1 MLTFNDNKAG
11 MSGLDKE
18 KITKVIEENT
28 SASYSEFSKKQ
39 QSRIEEKVLEIKN
52 RLSTATKEERQGA
65 EHLMKNMETKLE
77 SQRDLSRDCVCI
89 DMDAYFAAVEM
100 RDDPKLRTIPMAVG
114 SAAMLST
121 SNYLARR
128 FGVRAGMPGF
138 ISKKL
143 CPNLTLVP
151 GNYTKYSKISRQFS
165 EIFAEYDGDVGMMS
179 LDEAYI
185 DLTDYVA
192 ARTEKRTL
200 KRHRYGGDC
209 PCWLPRVPDSE
220 SPESLDSEESECPKC
235 SKTRKIYYDD
245 VEFGIGREE
254 IVREIRFRVEQKT
267 GLTCSAGIAA
277 NFMLAKICSDFNKP
291 NGQYVLENDREKILE
306 FLRDLPIR
314 KVGGIGRVSEAH
326 LQSMDIRTVGDM
338 LQKASLFP
346 LCFSQLT
353 QESFLRTALGL
364 PGRPSSS
371 DPRRKSISVERT
383 FSPTADFKI
392 LLLEHSEICR
402 MLEEDIRKSGVTGG
416 KTITLKLKLSSFD
429 VLTRSL
435 TPSEVVTTLE
445 DIQKFSLELL
455 EKESGKEIRLLG
467 VRLSQLVFEEEKKSK
482 TIQEFW
488 NDAKL
493 KIQNSED
500 VTSSPDDIIE
510 METRKCPICGDEVET
525 GGGRLLE
532 FLNRHVD
539 ECILKMSQE
548 DVETP
553 DLICISV
560 EKNTEKNKK
569 RNLNF
574 QKYQNSNLAPPK
586 KRKIQEK
593 NQMGTT
599 KKVATIDSFWKKKN

>member
-65 EHLMKNMETKLE
+65 EHLMKNLEIKLE
-77 SQRDLSRDCVCI
+77 NQRDLSRDCVCI

-100 RDDPKLRTIPMAVG
+100 RDDPKLRTVPMAVG

-143 CPNLTLVP
+143 CPNLTLIP

-192 ARTEKRTL
+192 ARTAKRIL

-209 PCWLPRVPDSE
+209 TCWLPRVPDSE

-235 SKTRKIYYDD
+235 SKPRKIYYDD
-245 VEFGIGREE
+245 VEFGTGREE

-291 NGQYVLENDREKILE
+291 NGQYVLDNDREKILE

-338 LQKASLFP
+338 LQKTSLFP
-346 LCFSQLT
+346 LCFSPLT

-383 FSPTADFKI
+383 FQPTADFKI

-445 DIQKFSLELL
+445 NIQKFSLELL
-455 EKESGKEIRLLG
+455 EKERGKEIRLLG

-482 TIQEFW
+482 TIQDFW
-488 NDAKL
+488 KDAKP

-500 VTSSPDDIIE
+500 VSPDDVIE
-510 METRKCPICGDEVET
+510 METRKCPICGDDVET
-525 GGGRLLE
+525 GRLLE
-532 FLNRHVD
+532 ILNRHVD
-539 ECILKMSQE
+539 ECIRKMSQE

-560 EKNTEKNKK
+560 EKKVSK
-569 RNLNF
+569 NLNF
-574 QKYQNSNLAPPK
+574 SKNSNLAPTK

>member
-28 SASYSEFSKKQ
+28 SASYSSFSKKQ
-39 QSRIEEKVLEIKN
+39 QSRIEEKVLEIQN
-52 RLSTATKEERQGA
+52 RLNSATREERQGA
-65 EHLMKNMETKLE
+65 EHMMKNLEIKLE
-77 SQRDLSRDCVCI
+77 SGRDLSRDCVCI

-138 ISKKL
+138 ISRKL
-143 CPNLTLVP
+143 CPSLTLVP
-151 GNYTKYSKISRQFS
+151 GNYPKYTKVSRQFS
-165 EIFAEYDGDVGMMS
+165 EIFMEYDGDVGMMS

-185 DLTDYVA
+185 DLTDFVRE
-192 ARTEKRTL
+192 RTEKRSF

-209 PCWLPRVPDSE
+209 PCWLPRLPESE
-220 SPESLDSEESECPKC
+220 SQESLDSEESLCSKC
-235 SKTRKIYYDD
+235 SKPRITYFDN

-254 IVREIRFRVEQKT
+254 VVKEIRFRVEQLT

-291 NGQYVLENDREKILE
+291 NGQFVLENDREKIME
-306 FLRDLPIR
+306 FLKVLPIR

-326 LQSMDIRTVGDM
+326 LQSMQIRTVGDM
-338 LQKASLFP
+338 LLKSPLFP
-346 LCFSQLT
+346 LCFSLLA

-383 FSPTADFKI
+383 FSPTSDFDKLKAE
-392 LLLEHSEICR
+392 LLSEICV
-402 MLEEDIRKSGVTGG
+402 MLEEDMSKAGVVGG

-429 VLTRSL
+429 VMTRSW
-435 TPSEVVTTLE
+435 TPSEVVTSLE
-445 DIQKFSLELL
+445 DIQKWSLELL
-455 EKESGKEIRLLG
+455 EKERGKEIRLLG
-467 VRLSQLVFEEEKKSK
+467 VRLSQLVFEDEKKSK
-482 TIQEFW
+482 TITDFW
-488 NDAKL
+488 NDK
-493 KIQNSED
+493 KQQQTQNPEATD
-500 VTSSPDDIIE
+500 PDDVI
-510 METRKCPICGDEVET
+510 MMDTRRCPICNQDIE
-525 GGGRLLE
+525 LE
-532 FLNRHVD
+532 GSHLEILNRHVD
-539 ECILKMSQE
+539 ECILKMGA
-548 DVETP
+548 DD
-553 DLICISV
+553 DLICIAV
-560 EKNTEKNKK
+560 EKKEKK
-569 RNLNF
+569 
-574 QKYQNSNLAPPK
+574 QKTLLEIQKPNSNSKK

-593 NQMGTT
+593 NQNPA
-599 KKVATIDSFWKKKN
+599 KKVLTIDSFWNKK